1 MNPSTWV
8 DAIVDLIWRI
18 GGRLVLL
25 AGMAYFLFRARSVI
39 VAIILAAVVAYAA
52 VPLVDFL
59 NRYRVRGVSR
69 KFQRFLATLIVF
81 VALGTLVVV
90 LMSAF
95 FTPFTSEL
103 QGLSDKVGLYG
114 EQLRDMAVSAQK
126 WYIALPPDVQKLL
139 QTQDF
144 KNVGQALTR
153 WSHAI
158 VMTTVDLVSHLW
170 EIILIPVLAFYF
182 TLDSRIIKREFMGLV
197 PKRRR
202 REALAIIYEINGI
215 MRSYVVG
222 QFILCVIAG
231 LVIGGILHL
240 LDMQYV
246 LILGVFAGV
255 TRAVPVVGPL
265 VSGAAIVLLGLIKAP
280 IIGVYLLAI
289 FAFLHF
295 TESKFIMPKLIGQ
308 RMQLHPAI
316 VIIVLLIGAE
326 FFGILGMFMAA
337 PVAAIIRVL
346 VRFYLIGP
354 KKFRVW
360 GLSLKKRKLPAAEAA
375 PAQAEGETLTAASDS
390 P

>member
-25 AGMAYFLFRARSVI
+25 AGLAYFFFRARSI
-39 VAIILAAVVAYAA
+39 IAAIILAAVLSYAA
-52 VPLVDFL
+52 IPLVEL
-59 NRYRVRGVSR
+59 LCSYRIRGVSR
-69 KFQRFLATLIVF
+69 KFQRFLATLVVF
-81 VALGTLVVV
+81 VALIGLTVMIV
-90 LMSAF
+90 SAF
-95 FTPFTSEL
+95 FAPFTSEL
-103 QGLSDKVGLYG
+103 QGLADKADMYG
-114 EQLRDMAVSAQK
+114 KQLRDMAMSAQK

-144 KNVGQALTR
+144 RSVGQALTK

-158 VMTTVDLVSHLW
+158 VMTSLDVVSHLW

-182 TLDSRIIKREFMGLV
+182 TLDSRMIKREFVGLV

-202 REALAIIYEINGI
+202 REALAIIYEVNGI
-215 MRSYVVG
+215 MKSYVVG

-231 LVIGGILHL
+231 LVVAGILHL
-240 LDMQYV
+240 LNMQYV
-246 LILGVFAGV
+246 LIFSVFAGV

-280 IIGVYLLAI
+280 IVGIYLLAI
-289 FAFLHF
+289 FSFLQF
-295 TESKFIMPKLIGQ
+295 AESKFIMPKLIGQ

-337 PVAAIIRVL
+337 PVTAIIRVL
-346 VRFYLIGP
+346 VRYYLIGP
-354 KKFRVW
+354 KKFGVW
-360 GLSLKKRKLPAAEAA
+360 GLSLRKRKLPAADL
-375 PAQAEGETLTAASDS
+375 PAQHEPEPVAASS
-390 P
+390 RK

>member
-8 DAIVDLIWRI
+8 DGVVDLIWRI
-18 GGRLVLL
+18 GGRLILL
-25 AGMAYFLFRARSVI
+25 AGVVYFLFRARSII
-39 VAIILAAVVAYAA
+39 VAIILAAVLSYAA

-59 NRYRVRGVSR
+59 NRYRIRGVSR

-81 VALGTLVVV
+81 VALGALVVIV
-90 LMSAF
+90 VSAF

-103 QGLSDKVGLYG
+103 QGLAEKTDQYG
-114 EQLRDMAVSAQK
+114 EQLKDMAVSAQK
-126 WYIALPPDVQKLL
+126 WYVALPADVQKLL

-144 KNVGQALTR
+144 RSVGQALTKY
-153 WSHAI
+153 SHAI
-158 VMTTVDLVSHLW
+158 VTTTIDVVSHLW

-182 TLDSRIIKREFMGLV
+182 TLDSRVIKRELMGLV

-215 MRSYVVG
+215 MRSYVIG

-231 LVIGGILHL
+231 LAVGGILHL
-240 LDMQYV
+240 LSMQYV
-246 LILGVFAGV
+246 LILGVFAGI
-255 TRAVPVVGPL
+255 TRAVPVIGPM
-265 VSGAAIVLLGLIKAP
+265 VSGAAIVILGLLKAP
-280 IIGVYLLAI
+280 IVGIYLLAS

-295 TESKFIMPKLIGQ
+295 AESKFIMPKLIGR
-308 RMQLHPAI
+308 RMQLHPAV
-316 VIIVLLIGAE
+316 VIIVLLVGAE

-360 GLSLKKRKLPAAEAA
+360 GLSLRKRRLMTSEVTAQPEAE
-375 PAQAEGETLTAASDS
+375 PLTMAGKS

>member
-8 DAIVDLIWRI
+8 DAIVDLVWRI

-25 AGMAYFLFRARSVI
+25 AGVVYFLFRARSII
-39 VAIILAAVVAYAA
+39 VAILLAAVISYAA
-52 VPLVDFL
+52 IPLVDFL
-59 NRYRVRGVSR
+59 NRYRIRGVSR
-69 KFQRFLATLIVF
+69 NFQRFLATLIVF
-81 VALGTLVVV
+81 VALASLVVV
-90 LMSAF
+90 LVTAF

-103 QGLSDKVGLYG
+103 HGLAEKVDLYG
-114 EQLRDMAVSAQK
+114 EQLRNMAVSAQK

-139 QTQDF
+139 ETQDF

-158 VMTTVDLVSHLW
+158 LVTTFDVVSHLW

-182 TLDSRIIKREFMGLV
+182 TLDSRIMKREFMGLV
-197 PKRRR
+197 PKSRR
-202 REALAIIYEINGI
+202 REALAIIYEVNCI

-231 LVIGGILHL
+231 VVVSLLLHAL
-240 LDMQYV
+240 SMQYV
-246 LILGVFAGV
+246 LILSVFAGV
-255 TRAVPVVGPL
+255 TRAVPVLGPI

-280 IIGVYLLAI
+280 VIGLYLLAI

-295 TESKFIMPKLIGQ
+295 AESKFVMPKLIGQ
-308 RMQLHPAI
+308 RMQLHPAV

-346 VRFYLIGP
+346 VRYYLIGP

-360 GLSLKKRKLPAAEAA
+360 GLSLRKRRLSAADS
-375 PAQAEGETLTAASDS
+375 PGQPEGEPLTAASN
-390 P
+390 PP

>member
-1 MNPSTWV
+1 MNPSSWV
-8 DAIVDLIWRI
+8 DAIVDLVWRI

-25 AGMAYFLFRARSVI
+25 AGVGYFLFRARSII
-39 VAIILAAVVAYAA
+39 VAIVLAAVISYAA
-52 VPLVDFL
+52 VPVVDFL
-59 NRYRVRGVSR
+59 CSHRVRGVGR
-69 KFQRFLATLIVF
+69 KFQRFIATFLVFVTLIGLT
-81 VALGTLVVV
+81 AIVVT
-90 LMSAF
+90 AF

-103 QGLSDKVGLYG
+103 KGLAGKVDLYG
-114 EQLRDMAVSAQK
+114 EQLKDMAVSAQK

-144 KNVGQALTR
+144 KSVGESLTR

-158 VMTTVDLVSHLW
+158 VVTTVDMVSHLW

-182 TLDSRIIKREFMGLV
+182 TLDTRIIKREFVGLV

-231 LVIGGILHL
+231 AMVGAILHSL
-240 LDMQYV
+240 NMQYV
-246 LILGVFAGV
+246 LILSVFAGV
-255 TRAVPVVGPL
+255 TRAVPVIGPL

-280 IIGVYLLAI
+280 ITGIYLLGI
-289 FAFLHF
+289 FALLQFA
-295 TESKFIMPKLIGQ
+295 ESKLIMPKLIGR

-354 KKFRVW
+354 RKFRIW
-360 GLSLKKRKLPAAEAA
+360 GLSLRKRKPSAVESSVQSEPESLAVNSSE
-375 PAQAEGETLTAASDS
+375 
-390 P
+390 